1 MTRKPTLADIF
12 AGAVHKATNERI
24 YDCKVLDQEGNLKYV
39 VTAEEQLERKL
50 EALKTRLLQLL
61 EEEA

>member
-1 MTRKPTLADIF
+1 MKHKSTIADIF
-12 AGAVHKATNERI
+12 SGAIRKATNERI

-50 EALKTRLLQLL
+50 EALKSRLLQLL